1 MTKVMTSS
9 MPIKKTSHMI
19 STRINAGT
27 NSRYISL
34 RMMEKV
40 KMMIEMGKSDEL
52 DYRTTKLDRINVII

>member
-1 MTKVMTSS
+1 
-9 MPIKKTSHMI
+9 MI

-34 RMMEKV
+34 RMMKKV

-52 DYRTTKLDRINVII
+52 DYRTTKLDRIDVIIEYACIKHILINYTTMQ